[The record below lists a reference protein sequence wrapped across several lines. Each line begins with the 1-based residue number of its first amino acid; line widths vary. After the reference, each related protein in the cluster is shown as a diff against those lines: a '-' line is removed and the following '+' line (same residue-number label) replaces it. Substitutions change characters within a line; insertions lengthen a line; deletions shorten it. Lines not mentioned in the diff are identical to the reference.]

1 MFFFFI
7 ANGSIQGRGGEQE
20 ENAAEMSYLLEIKE
34 ISVTNRLL
42 KVGPAS
48 SWILLPC
55 AFMYST

>member
-1 MFFFFI
+1 ME
-7 ANGSIQGRGGEQE
+7 AYKEGEGEQE